1 MRNTRIT
8 SHVSVGVLGIA
19 VLLSTVCAQTPMPDP
34 AFPSGTDTYE
44 EFIEVLNRHE
54 QRMEDLQAQFE
65 ATLPHVGQWTD
76 HQLKL
81 LAQLEYG
88 ERPMRL
94 EASIHQCI
102 QGGDGGSVSMT
113 TLLDSR
119 SLVLMRGRAFRS
131 FRAKTGFRFDRP
143 TATNHAGVIRFEG
156 STSESGRSATADF
169 EDRYSEG
176 QWAPAGH
183 AGSGRYK
190 VSCSG
195 PNGSY
200 WQSWSWRLFR
210 DLHTP

>member
-1 MRNTRIT
+1 MRSNRIQ
-8 SHVSVGVLGIA
+8 SFVSVVAVGIA
-19 VLLSTVCAQTPMPDP
+19 ALLSTVCAQTPMPDP

-44 EFIEVLNRHE
+44 EFIAVLNQHE
-54 QRMEDLQAQFE
+54 RRMENLQAEFE
-65 ATLPHVGQWTD
+65 ATLPHVGPWTD

-81 LAQLEYG
+81 LAQLEYN

-94 EASIHQCI
+94 LASIHQCI
-102 QGGDGGSVSMT
+102 EGGGGSPVSMT

-131 FRAKTGFRFDRP
+131 FRAKTGFRFERP
-143 TATNHAGVIRFEG
+143 TATNHAGIIRFEG
-156 STSESGRSATADF
+156 STAESGRSATADF

-190 VSCSG
+190 VRCSG

-200 WQSWSWRLFR
+200 EQSWSWRLFR